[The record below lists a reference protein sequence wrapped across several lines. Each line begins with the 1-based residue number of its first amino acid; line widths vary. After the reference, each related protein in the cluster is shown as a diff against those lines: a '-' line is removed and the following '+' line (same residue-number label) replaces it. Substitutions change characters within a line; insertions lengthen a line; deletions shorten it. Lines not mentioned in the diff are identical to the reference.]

1 MSSEEFLETISH
13 DTYKESRGESTLTAP
28 KRSASHPNLQ
38 GQSLQSEQNLLTPE
52 SSQESDNANQ
62 NYSSD
67 KDIDHNNNVYP
78 NDNNN
83 MNGSSNYED
92 TSQTYTPNSSSFIPI
107 PSQYYTPPFIP
118 NNGQY
123 FYDHN
128 YNRFARMP
136 PQMTPNSHP
145 AFIKSNFY
153 PYHQIPVFS
162 SLHPPPPQ
170 YHNHSP
176 IFTPQHIQ
184 PRYLNQSSA
193 SSVDSG
199 FSSRRSSMD
208 QLRTPDFDPQNISRM
223 YQQKKPK
230 QLDKALWVG
239 NLPETTTYEELEEFF
254 EDENMESVFLIKKSN
269 CAFVNYKSHEAVI
282 EAVNKYNEK
291 DFKLKTENLSALD
304 SEHTPPPT
312 PSEAGSTT
320 SSRSHRSSLPPR
332 RIKQPSISSMSPASS
347 VSSLKP
353 SSPNRYFILKSL
365 TQDDLD
371 ISVQNGLW
379 ATQPHNEA
387 ALNKAFKSAENV
399 YLIFS
404 ANKSG
409 EFYGYA
415 RMLSPISKE
424 STETV
429 QWTPIDEAALAASS
443 SRPSP
448 ESVPSRNWGTTFKVE
463 WIKVQKLPFTRTR
476 HLRNPWNANR
486 EVKISRDG
494 TEVEPVVG
502 ERLLAEFHKPPHQNI
517 SAQYVNISGPLLT
530 QPINLEGG
538 NGQDRSLPTQN
549 SNQTLQNQ
557 LSPMMD
563 HNYIQTPQPTF
574 FAPPP
579 GYWHPQHTILLP
591 PYGTPPAPA
600 YVSSQQVWANG
611 SSKDSSGNVTRPTT
625 VVPAH
630 HLYPSTNPNAT
641 ANGQYQQQ
649 QYYRPISENN
659 HTNDHLSY
667 QQDEENEQD
676 EDTIVSPQPNKSN
689 TFPLSKHS
697 ENPTSLPSN
706 NKKTNNNNGNNTKNS
721 NYISNSFKSL
731 FGYNNDNSVET
742 TTEIVNST
750 DNHQDSNNKP
760 TTSYTGS
767 VLKKFTW
774 CATNEIT
781 STTLVN
787 EISSSSMSNLPES
800 INENNDNINS
810 MVNLSSNEINNNENS
825 MPSDVDKSNS
835 ITGLLRKFNSYR
847 RKSEHKDSS
856 GETVIEQDESTT
868 TTDGK
873 IKTPTLSPTRS
884 SNRRSNFTSL
894 IERLKKLKQKVPEKL
909 KQKIP
914 EKLKQKIPEKS
925 KQKIPDNQGP
935 EDPSISTQQL
945 TAAESSKNVSSNL
958 KNGSDPYLVKGSS
971 QVNLIK
977 GVEEHEKN
985 DDDNDDRDS
994 GDDMSLDDG
1003 EEGDVSTTHSHAPD
1017 SSLYTG
1023 SDYDASSSVRQRL
1036 SRVSS
1041 FAKSFN
1047 SEDPAASVF
1056 SIFSESRFSNIGE
1069 SDPNNSNH
1077 NSKSDLSNINNQYTQ
1092 IVMDSAWDYVV
1103 NQQQGPNHQKNQ
1115 QLPAILDNNNINKPP
1130 ASLSNKRLSY
1140 IPNNFFDGLY
1150 NLKELSLDRNNLRD
1164 FPDELL
1170 RLTKL
1175 EKLDLSYISPITKI
1189 KTLKELRLNNNL
1201 LIDISSDIT
1210 KLIKLRLLYLENNQ
1224 LVYLPDTLNKLK
1236 SLCIL
1241 KLSNNNIEFLPESIC
1256 LLKQLQLLELK
1267 SNLLRKLP
1275 ENIKELDNLVLLD
1288 ISNNKIK
1295 SLPNDIVKLNKLRH
1309 LNCSNNLIESLPVRI
1324 GQLTKLIDLNLK
1336 ENKLSDLPTDLSKL
1350 TSLTDLDLSFNELVV
1365 LPEDLGKL
1373 SKLSELKLNNNPSL
1387 LAIPETFRKLS
1398 MVKKIY
1404 LQHCSLKQIPFE
1416 LGVHYQKLEYINL
1429 SYNLLD
1435 KLPSLKGMYRLKIFY
1450 ITNNRLNILPEE
1462 ELDQLISL
1470 EEFYLINNKIKYLSR
1485 SIGKLKKLKVL
1496 DLSENMLTK
1505 LPLTIGDCE
1514 NLVELKLRGNSLQY
1528 LPKTIS
1534 NLKKLKIFYVG
1545 DWPIN
1550 DFIIIQKEK
1559 QKIREIERNTNYNT
1573 VNYNNN
1579 DITHITD
1586 LQNFSSEPISSQ
1598 QDLNQTNDT
1607 YMKDDAALKMA
1618 LMMKILKEIRLT
1630 SISANNNFG
1639 TGNITI
1645 GNDYDKESI
1654 GDDIT
1659 EFSGDSGKIKKF
1671 AKFKFL
1677 KHKQ

>member
-1 MSSEEFLETISH
+1 MNSKSEHSKQRGHNYQQKLQQQKVMSSTGPIDQKTLET
-13 DTYKESRGESTLTAP
+13 T
-28 KRSASHPNLQ
+28 
-38 GQSLQSEQNLLTPE
+38 
-52 SSQESDNANQ
+52 
-62 NYSSD
+62 
-67 KDIDHNNNVYP
+67 
-78 NDNNN
+78 
-83 MNGSSNYED
+83 
-92 TSQTYTPNSSSFIPI
+92 
-107 PSQYYTPPFIP
+107 TPPF
-118 NNGQY
+118 N
-123 FYDHN
+123 
-128 YNRFARMP
+128 
-136 PQMTPNSHP
+136 
-145 AFIKSNFY
+145 
-153 PYHQIPVFS
+153 
-162 SLHPPPPQ
+162 
-170 YHNHSP
+170 
-176 IFTPQHIQ
+176 
-184 PRYLNQSSA
+184 
-193 SSVDSG
+193 
-199 FSSRRSSMD
+199 
-208 QLRTPDFDPQNISRM
+208 
-223 YQQKKPK
+223 
-230 QLDKALWVG
+230 
-239 NLPETTTYEELEEFF
+239 
-254 EDENMESVFLIKKSN
+254 
-269 CAFVNYKSHEAVI
+269 
-282 EAVNKYNEK
+282 
-291 DFKLKTENLSALD
+291 
-304 SEHTPPPT
+304 
-312 PSEAGSTT
+312 
-320 SSRSHRSSLPPR
+320 
-332 RIKQPSISSMSPASS
+332 
-347 VSSLKP
+347 
-353 SSPNRYFILKSL
+353 
-365 TQDDLD
+365 
-371 ISVQNGLW
+371 
-379 ATQPHNEA
+379 
-387 ALNKAFKSAENV
+387 LNK
-399 YLIFS
+399 
-404 ANKSG
+404 
-409 EFYGYA
+409 
-415 RMLSPISKE
+415 
-424 STETV
+424 
-429 QWTPIDEAALAASS
+429 
-443 SRPSP
+443 
-448 ESVPSRNWGTTFKVE
+448 
-463 WIKVQKLPFTRTR
+463 
-476 HLRNPWNANR
+476 
-486 EVKISRDG
+486 
-494 TEVEPVVG
+494 
-502 ERLLAEFHKPPHQNI
+502 
-517 SAQYVNISGPLLT
+517 
-530 QPINLEGG
+530 
-538 NGQDRSLPTQN
+538 
-549 SNQTLQNQ
+549 
-557 LSPMMD
+557 
-563 HNYIQTPQPTF
+563 HN
-574 FAPPP
+574 
-579 GYWHPQHTILLP
+579 
-591 PYGTPPAPA
+591 
-600 YVSSQQVWANG
+600 
-611 SSKDSSGNVTRPTT
+611 
-625 VVPAH
+625 
-630 HLYPSTNPNAT
+630 
-641 ANGQYQQQ
+641 
-649 QYYRPISENN
+649 
-659 HTNDHLSY
+659 
-667 QQDEENEQD
+667 
-676 EDTIVSPQPNKSN
+676 
-689 TFPLSKHS
+689 
-697 ENPTSLPSN
+697 
-706 NKKTNNNNGNNTKNS
+706 
-721 NYISNSFKSL
+721 
-731 FGYNNDNSVET
+731 
-742 TTEIVNST
+742 
-750 DNHQDSNNKP
+750 
-760 TTSYTGS
+760 
-767 VLKKFTW
+767 
-774 CATNEIT
+774 
-781 STTLVN
+781 
-787 EISSSSMSNLPES
+787 
-800 INENNDNINS
+800 
-810 MVNLSSNEINNNENS
+810 
-825 MPSDVDKSNS
+825 
-835 ITGLLRKFNSYR
+835 
-847 RKSEHKDSS
+847 
-856 GETVIEQDESTT
+856 STT
-868 TTDGK
+868 TTTTLTTNTSNITTTTTD
-873 IKTPTLSPTRS
+873 TTLSTSNINSNKNSELLSILTS
-884 SNRRSNFTSL
+884 SF
-894 IERLKKLKQKVPEKL
+894 Q
-909 KQKIP
+909 
-914 EKLKQKIPEKS
+914 
-925 KQKIPDNQGP
+925 
-935 EDPSISTQQL
+935 
-945 TAAESSKNVSSNL
+945 
-958 KNGSDPYLVKGSS
+958 GSDPYLVKGSS

-1175 EKLDLSYISPITKI
+1175 EKLDLSCNCISEFNSKLKFRRLRNLKYVNLDNNVLTDISPITKI

-1598 QDLNQTNDT
+1598 QDLNQSHPPLQPPLPQTTPSQQQNQNQHVLQTNDT